1 MKDKYYT
8 PTLEELISHVIK
20 GEIVYADVYG
30 NSRLLELPTEN
41 SILYLMAFLKC
52 HANIVGR
59 SIVDLDPDQFRIKYL
74 DGEDIKNCGFVYTG
88 GRLIKNSMDIFNY
101 KKDSFFEYIL
111 KYNYSINRLEV
122 YKEDLNYFE
131 ASDNCLFNGT
141 IRNIS
146 EFKTL
151 LKQLNLLPSSI

>member
-20 GEIVYADVYG
+20 GGIVYADVYG

-74 DGEDIKNCGFVYTG
+74 DREDIESCGFDTEDNGECYCMIDMFDLYGLYPWEWDKGIENQYKIILNGETLYRG
-88 GRLIKNSMDIFNY
+88 IIK
-101 KKDSFFEYIL
+101 
-111 KYNYSINRLEV
+111 
-122 YKEDLNYFE
+122 
-131 ASDNCLFNGT
+131 
-141 IRNIS
+141 NIS
-146 EFKTL
+146 ELKVL
-151 LKQLNLLPSSI
+151 LKQLNVLPSSI

>member
-74 DGEDIKNCGFVYTG
+74 DREDIESCGFDTEDNGECYCMIDMFDLYG
-88 GRLIKNSMDIFNY
+88 LYPWEWDKGIKNQY
-101 KKDSFFEYIL
+101 KIIL
-111 KYNYSINRLEV
+111 
-122 YKEDLNYFE
+122 
-131 ASDNCLFNGT
+131 NGKT
-141 IRNIS
+141 LYRGIIKNIS
-146 EFKTL
+146 ELKVL
-151 LKQLNLLPSSI
+151 LKQLNL

>member
-20 GEIVYADVYG
+20 GEIVYAEVYG

-59 SIVDLDPDQFRIKYL
+59 SIVDLDIKQFRIKYL
-74 DGEDIKNCGFVYTG
+74 DGEDIISIGFVEE
-88 GRLIKNSMDIFNY
+88 S
-101 KKDSFFEYIL
+101 KDFYEG
-111 KYNYSINRLEV
+111 K
-122 YKEDLNYFE
+122 KEDYISLDYFVE
-131 ASDNCLFNGT
+131 NKGWYLAYGENESQFGFSGF
-141 IRNIS
+141 IKNIS
-146 EFKTL
+146 ELKVL
-151 LKQLNLLPSSI
+151 LKQLNVLPSSI